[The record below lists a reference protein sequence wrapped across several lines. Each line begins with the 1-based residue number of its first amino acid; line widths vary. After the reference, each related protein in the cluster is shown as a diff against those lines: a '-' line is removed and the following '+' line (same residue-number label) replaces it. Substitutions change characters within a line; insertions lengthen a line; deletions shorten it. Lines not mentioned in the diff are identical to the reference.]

1 MNKVCFSV
9 ACAAVLFG
17 FTSFAEGETVVTNE
31 MTLANKTVVSTNIEI
46 AANTVLKVS
55 VASTATATISGLI
68 SGDGKICKVGT
79 GTLLLG
85 KYNSATEILPSADG
99 NTFTGGVDVQEG
111 ILASDQVIKNAWGS
125 GKVTVNCENR
135 ARLIL
140 RGTLPND
147 IETFGDS
154 TENCPLLQVGA
165 QTYYNGN
172 IVAHGDVYFSDINYA
187 SKPDRKDS
195 ETFQVGGTVTIL
207 GEGKGFYA
215 APCTRINFKNTVTA
229 DLVKGYWIS
238 MEGYDSY
245 DSSLTHGNL
254 GAIKFS
260 MPSNAIKKLEIDQ
273 TRIICGANNCFTNT
287 VIEFTGEHMAEGVG
301 YLDLAGF
308 VSYTPGVGAV
318 IAPAPTSLDCPGAV
332 ITNSSTTVRSITILG
347 KQSDDTVN
355 ARFDGAVSVTLNC
368 GGPVILAAR
377 RHSISGALNLNNNI
391 TWSEG
396 VTFPNL
402 TGVSSANGSTQNFAP
417 LPAGFFSKVTSVSIS
432 SSNVKLKP
440 DLFTPGK
447 VALTLNSTGT
457 GPFLRNLDGVSST
470 EWRVKSLTAKDAQK
484 VDHAYQMGVYTHTDD
499 QPLCK
504 IQEGFTVLVEGG
516 DSPQTPVSWQGGADD
531 ASVTSAANWA
541 DESGATMPAAPE
553 MRLPLCWATFVKE
566 GSTATRAEVDAPVA
580 FYGIKFGNVGGDAGG
595 AFTLAK
601 TADAALVGVQGGGLV
616 FTDSDAAE
624 VQRTYTVETPVE
636 VLATT
641 DQTWSVPTNN
651 VFDLKG
657 RLAGSAK
664 VTIAG
669 GGELRLADTTGHT
682 GEMYI
687 DRIDTFLCGTYGAED
702 SEKMFTYRP
711 NYNKLTEP
719 ILFGSLVVSNAT
731 FNTPVTLASAGSLS
745 NGTTLNSGTWYQT
758 AAVSTNIYRKKTTLS
773 ATATLNFATNTL
785 TVFEDEFSMAKTFLL
800 KTDSTTA
807 KAKYPP
813 VVEFRGPI
821 ISNYNNPDYGGRID
835 MGNGY
840 AIRCIFKHDGS
851 KLQGGYLQISCS
863 CVYDFRVDRVFG
875 DFGSALYG
883 VNGTVE
889 LNDTKQNFRLAIC
902 TEKQLTSGKLGDSS
916 KKVVVTGEDGSVATF
931 VNGALDEPDGTH
943 VTEAGKD
950 YSNNTTRNYIEG
962 LQFAGGVTLELDAA
976 SDETLRLYN
985 IGSTST
991 GDVHVVK
998 GTLLF
1003 DGTSCWSA
1011 GKNVI
1016 VDGGALDL
1024 SSLGDATAGNV
1035 FSSRVALTVAEGA
1048 TINIPEGRALKVGTA
1063 VYNGVMLSAGTHT
1076 ADDAPFITGGGSL
1089 KVAHGMML
1097 ILK

>member
-17 FTSFAEGETVVTNE
+17 VTSFAEGETVITNE
-31 MTLANKTVVSTNIEI
+31 LTLVNKQAYSEAIEI

-55 VASTATATISGLI
+55 VASGTGTISGLI
-68 SGDGKICKVGT
+68 SGDGKICKVGA
-79 GTLLLG
+79 GALQLG
-85 KYNSATEILPSADG
+85 KYNSATEILPSKDG

-111 ILASDQVIKNAWGS
+111 IFSSDQVIENAWGS
-125 GKVTVNCENR
+125 GKITVNCANG

-147 IETFGDS
+147 IESFGDS
-154 TENCPLLQVGA
+154 TEDRPLLQAGA
-165 QTYYNGN
+165 QTYYDGN
-172 IVAHGDVYFSDINYA
+172 IVAHGNVYYTDINYA
-187 SKPDRKDS
+187 SKPERKDA
-195 ETFQVGGTVTIL
+195 EVLQVGGTVTIL

-245 DSSLTHGNL
+245 DSSPTHGNL
-254 GAIKFS
+254 GSIKFS
-260 MPSNAIKKLEIDQ
+260 SSNNAIKKLEIDQ
-273 TRIICGANNCFTNT
+273 TRIICGHDDCFTNT

-301 YLDLAGF
+301 YFDLAG
-308 VSYTPGVGAV
+308 YNLTTPGIGDL
-318 IAPAPTSLDCPGAV
+318 IAPTPTSVDCSGSV
-332 ITNSSTTVRSITILG
+332 ITNSGVKVKGVTFSGS
-347 KQSDDTVN
+347 QNENYVN
-355 ARFDGAVSVTLNC
+355 VRFDGLVSATPKGGDKNC
-368 GGPVILAAR
+368 FHFAAR
-377 RHSISGALNLNNNI
+377 RHLMSGTLGLNGSVVE
-391 TWSEG
+391 WSAG
-396 VTFPNL
+396 VAFPNL
-402 TGVSSANGSTQNFAP
+402 TGLTSANGSNQDFAS

-447 VALTLNSTGT
+447 VALALNSSGT
-457 GPFLRNLDGVSST
+457 GPFLKNLDGVSST

-484 VDHAYQMGVYTHTDD
+484 VDHAYPMGVYTHTDD

-504 IQEGFTVLVEGG
+504 IQAGFTVLVEGG

-541 DESGATMPAAPE
+541 DESGATMTAAPE

-566 GSTATRAEVDAPVA
+566 GSTATRAEVGAPVE
-580 FYGIKFGNVGGDAGG
+580 FYGVKFGNVDG

-601 TADAALVGVQGGGLV
+601 TAETATVGVQNGGFV
-616 FTDSDAAE
+616 FTDPDAAE
-624 VQRTYTVETPVE
+624 VPRTYTVETPVE
-636 VLATT
+636 LLATSA
-641 DQTWSVPTNN
+641 QTWSVPTNN

-657 RLAGSAK
+657 RLTGSAK

-702 SEKMFTYRP
+702 STQTFTYRP

-745 NGTTLNSGTWYQT
+745 NGTTENSTTWYQT
-758 AAVSTNIYRKKTTLS
+758 APMSTNVYRKNVSLS
-773 ATATLNFATNTL
+773 ATAALNFATNSL
-785 TVFEDEFSMAKTFLL
+785 TVFEGEFSMVKTFNIVCEGGS
-800 KTDSTTA
+800 D
-807 KAKYPP
+807 KAKFPP

-821 ISNYNNPDYGGRID
+821 RSDYTAADYGGRFD
-835 MGNGY
+835 PGNGY
-840 AIRCIFKHDGS
+840 GIHVIFKSNGS
-851 KLQGGYLQISCS
+851 KLQGGYLRAYRNS
-863 CVYDFRVDRVFG
+863 VYDFRVDDVFG
-875 DFGSALYG
+875 AYG
-883 VNGTVE
+883 VALFGTQGSFE

-902 TEKQLTSGKLGDSS
+902 TEKQPTAGKLGDSS

-943 VTEAGKD
+943 VTDAGKD

-962 LQFAGGVTLELDAA
+962 LQFAGGVTLELNAA

-991 GDVHVVK
+991 GDVHVAK

-1024 SSLGDATAGNV
+1024 SSLGNATAGNV

-1063 VYNGVMLSAGTHT
+1063 VYDGATLSAGTHT